1 MAGTLGV
8 ATLTYAPFAFFN
20 YLCPILAIIYGI
32 ANFSV
37 PNEDL
42 KPEMDKN
49 PLNV

>member
-1 MAGTLGV
+1 MAGTLV
-8 ATLTYAPFAFFN
+8 WQRSLMPFAFFN